1 MSKPGPAPKITTE
14 NVLGV
19 FAERDDDAEP
29 LTAPEIAEQLDCTR
43 RTVQK
48 RLNELEEQGAVTRK
62 KVGSRAV
69 VWWVSSN
76 DERSDTPDFRAGYG
90 ALAGSNFADE
100 VEAVGDELDRD
111 FRESE
116 RELFADDDA

>member
-1 MSKPGPAPKITTE
+1 MSKPGPAPEVTTDD
-14 NVLGV
+14 VLNV
-19 FAERDDDAEP
+19 FAERDDTAEP
-29 LTAPEIAEQLDCTR
+29 LTAPEIAEHLGCTR

-48 RLNELEEQGAVTRK
+48 RLNELEEQGAITRK
-62 KVGSRAV
+62 KVGGRAV
-69 VWWVSSN
+69 VWWPSS
-76 DERSDTPDFRAGYG
+76 DKDAEDTPDFEAGYG